1 MITVPELWHKIKEF
15 NLPSVI
21 LDSLNSM
28 NFTTMQT
35 SKIWYYSELIKISNR
50 ECDLLAKIVTQ
61 SDIAALMYSSGTTG
75 MSKGVILTHKN
86 FIANSLMMM
95 ADQDRYGDPKN
106 VFFCFLPMFHIY
118 GLSVITDHLLAASER
133 EHGGFDGQV

>member
-1 MITVPELWHKIKEF
+1 
-15 NLPSVI
+15 
-21 LDSLNSM
+21 
-28 NFTTMQT
+28 MQT

-133 EHGGFDGQV
+133 EHGGFDGQVVSGAVPLGRDVMEECAKVIPHADIFQREVL